1 MIWKVEVLM
10 HDKKNK
16 KNKKL
21 SWLRRVDFSLPS
33 LIFSCC
39 FLFVAYTH
47 HLHSSY
53 RLSYCFPLLWLY
65 RPHAFHL
72 YCDFPPS
79 VFSARAPFALLVKIS
94 KHSGVLSFWVW
105 YLFSVFVPLCLPFIV
120 CLTVGSLFF
129 GCLPE
134 CQPTFE
140 SKKTK
145 TKSHLTIFRAFSRV
159 WSLTFACALLC
170 IFSSR
175 YVYCK
180 DAYACL
186 KS

>member
-1 MIWKVEVLM
+1 MT
-10 HDKKNK
+10 KKK
-16 KNKKL
+16 KKL

-53 RLSYCFPLLWLY
+53 RLSYCFPLLWLSALM
-65 RPHAFHL
+65 RFT
-72 YCDFPPS
+72 CIVIFPPLS
-79 VFSARAPFALLVKIS
+79 LARVLLLLCLFKIS
-94 KHSGVLSFWVW
+94 KHSGVFLSFWVW

-159 WSLTFACALLC
+159 LSLTFACALLC

-175 YVYCK
+175 YVYCQ